1 MQSYYPTT
9 IREEELKNRVA
20 PSGFVVRD
28 ITKKV
33 NGILG
38 EAGNFSAEIAYYPL
52 PTTVSFVSLE
62 FVEVGMVATDATGY
76 FADSSR
82 TSMLNHSLYGANE
95 WFHLLGYDDCFID
108 EIAMPTLLQP
118 WGKGGAFTWPIPVG
132 WRRLG
137 EMGPAKII
145 CNHNQRFVLD
155 ANGTS
160 SIRKMGCVAE
170 RGTNEYLKVTR
181 SQ

>member
-95 WFHLLGYDDCFID
+95 WFHLLGYDDYFVD
-108 EIAMPTLLQP
+108 DIAMPPLPKP
-118 WGKGGAFTWPIPVG
+118 WGTGGAFTWPVPVG
-132 WRRLG
+132 WRCAG
-137 EMGPAKII
+137 EKGVTNIV
-145 CNHNQRFVLD
+145 CYHNQRFELE

-160 SIRKMGCVAE
+160 RIKKMGCIVE
-170 RGTNEYLKVTR
+170 RGTNNYFSATR
-181 SQ
+181 SF